1 MGDSRERPALFKMN
15 IEALDI
21 VTPVIGGIILTVI
34 ACERGRE
41 PNWFYCVDEN
51 GNGGWFVETELR
63 IAKSSDLKK

>member
-1 MGDSRERPALFKMN
+1 MN

-21 VTPVIGGIILTVI
+21 VTPVIGGNILTVI

>member
-1 MGDSRERPALFKMN
+1 MGGSRERPASFKMN